1 VRHHSSYDLR
11 VHSRDLQSILLPLR
25 VECSDGVLQ
34 VTVSGVIPAH
44 WRLPSSVCPI
54 LSTGSMR
61 GGTSVLV
68 GHLLPVEDLHGAG
81 ELHASWPGS
90 TLELVLWGLGDAQ
103 LE

>member
-1 VRHHSSYDLR
+1 
-11 VHSRDLQSILLPLR
+11 
-25 VECSDGVLQ
+25 
-34 VTVSGVIPAH
+34 
-44 WRLPSSVCPI
+44 
-54 LSTGSMR
+54 MR